1 MKKLSFILALVG
13 LYALAQAQTFEN
25 ANSSLLKLYL
35 SVSSFADVD
44 NDGDL
49 DLYLAGF
56 SDEFSSV
63 AGGLFIY
70 DGSDFAL
77 STSSG
82 LPAVYMGACSWADI
96 NGDDYIDIAI
106 MGQDASYADITEVYL
121 NNGDGTFTSLD
132 AGLVAAEQG
141 EINFVDFDG
150 DNDIDVAY
158 TGYTD
163 TDYSYITK
171 FYENDGTGVFTE
183 LIENNVPGMNIGRM
197 KWADY
202 DNDNDLDF
210 LLTGWDSGAGGSD
223 TYYTKIFDNN
233 GDGSFTVSD
242 KGFYQCWLGDT
253 EWGDFNDDG
262 NIDVV
267 ISGAGGDG
275 TERHT
280 ILYKNNGDGSFTQ
293 LDEGFP
299 GVSHSSLEWADFDND
314 EDLDLFI
321 VGETTTPGEG
331 NSVSKIFINN
341 GDETFT
347 DSGVDN
353 LNFSF
358 YGDADAGDYD
368 NDGKVDLVIT
378 GYKNENYESSS
389 TVFKNTTTVNIS
401 ETNNELSIF
410 PIPATDFITL
420 NSSDII
426 NKIEIFDV
434 SGKNIL
440 SQNLNS
446 NDINV
451 NTQNLTNGIYFIKI
465 QTSNTTTTKKI
476 IIE

>member
-1 MKKLSFILALVG
+1 
-13 LYALAQAQTFEN
+13 
-25 ANSSLLKLYL
+25 
-35 SVSSFADVD
+35 
-44 NDGDL
+44 
-49 DLYLAGF
+49 
-56 SDEFSSV
+56 
-63 AGGLFIY
+63 
-70 DGSDFAL
+70 
-77 STSSG
+77 
-82 LPAVYMGACSWADI
+82 MGACSWADI
-96 NGDDYIDIAI
+96 TGDGFLDIVI
-106 MGQDASYADITEVYL
+106 MGQDASYADTTEVYQ

-132 AGLVAAEQG
+132 AGLKAAEQG

-150 DNDIDVAY
+150 DNDLDIAY
-158 TGYTD
+158 TGYSSTD
-163 TDYSYITK
+163 ASYFTK

-183 LIENNVPGMNIGRM
+183 LTGINVPGMNFGRM

-202 DNDNDLDF
+202 DNDGDLDF
-210 LLTGWDSGAGGSD
+210 LLSGWDSSEGGSD
-223 TYYTKIFDNN
+223 TFYTKIFDNN

-242 KGFYQCWLGDT
+242 IDFYQCWLGDT

-280 ILYKNNGDGSFTQ
+280 YLYKNNGDGTFTQ
-293 LDEGFP
+293 LDVGFP

-314 EDLDLFI
+314 GDLDLFI

-331 NSVSKIFINN
+331 NSVSKIFNNN

-378 GYKNENYESSS
+378 GYLNASYESVSA
-389 TVFKNTTTVNIS
+389 VFKNTTTVNIS
-401 ETNNELSIF
+401 EINNELSIF
-410 PIPATDFITL
+410 PIPANDFVTI
-420 NSSDII
+420 NSSNLI
-426 NKIEIFDV
+426 NKIEIFDI

-440 SQNLNS
+440 TQNSDS
-446 NDINV
+446 NNINV
-451 NTQNLTNGIYFIKI
+451 NTQNFTTGIYFIKI
-465 QTSNTTTTKKI
+465 QTTNKTITKKM